1 MQNAALR
8 QSNPETGAAG
18 LNGERGM
25 MDPASQEGMMEISLI
40 DIAGLSGTEGD
51 WLCGEPGLVGP
62 GDEENWLR
70 RDLDETYAH
79 SIRKKSL
86 VNRLED
92 LARRK
97 LVTQYWVIVGRPSC
111 IVAV

>member
-8 QSNPETGAAG
+8 QGSPETGAAG
-18 LNGERGM
+18 GRGERGGTQ
-25 MDPASQEGMMEISLI
+25 PVSQEGMMEISLI
-40 DIAGLSGTEGD
+40 DMEGLSGTEGD

-62 GDEENWLR
+62 GDEMSWLR
-70 RDLDETYAH
+70 RDIDETHAH

-97 LVTQYWVIVGRPSC
+97 LVHK
-111 IVAV
+111 